1 MTTGGAPIIY
11 GGAVDSVVARP
22 PPARGAVVAVAGG
35 DRRAFGWGFYN
46 PDSPLFRVRVMSLA
60 GQGQRGG
67 REQQERQEE
76 GEPSP
81 SPFDVGALVR
91 RRVAAAVALRRSL
104 GLPRPGVTTAFR
116 LVNSEGD
123 GLSGLVVD
131 ALGGGGG
138 DGGGEGREKGWLV
151 VASSAAWCEEH
162 RAAIEEALASETG
175 REMGIVWTR
184 SAAMMREEGVLE
196 AGGEEAEE
204 GGETAAAPSAPPP
217 PSAPPSDEPE
227 NKTVVLENGL
237 RFLVTPGRGQ
247 KTGFY
252 ADQRESR
259 LFVRQLVEAATRGGE
274 SGGGG
279 GGDGERTTPFRVL
292 DLCSFHGG
300 FALSAARGGAT
311 EVVGV
316 DSSAPALEV
325 ARENARLNGF
335 GEESVRF
342 ERGDAGDF
350 CAAAAKRGERFDL
363 VVLDPPKLA
372 PTRASLPAALRR
384 YQSLNAAAMRLLL
397 LPPPA
402 ASGSGPDARSGGG
415 GGGGGGLLMTCSCSG
430 AVAAAGAFEP
440 MLAAAAA
447 RAGARISVLRVA
459 GAAPCHALDPAY
471 PEGRYLTSVL
481 LRVTRA

>member
-1 MTTGGAPIIY
+1 M
-11 GGAVDSVVARP
+11 DSVVARP
-22 PPARGAVVAVAGG
+22 PPARGAVVAVADG

-46 PDSPLFRVRVMSLA
+46 PDSPLFRVRVMALA
-60 GQGQRGG
+60 GQ
-67 REQQERQEE
+67 EQQQQGGGEE
-76 GEPSP
+76 TPPFSS

-91 RRVAAAVALRRSL
+91 RRVSAAAALRRSL
-104 GLPRPGVTTAFR
+104 GLPRRGVTTAYR

-123 GLSGLVVD
+123 RLSGLVVD
-131 ALGGGGG
+131 ALGG
-138 DGGGEGREKGWLV
+138 DGGGGEDESGEGGKVQGGSLV

-162 RAAIEEALASETG
+162 RAAIEEALIAETG
-175 REMGIVWTR
+175 GEMKIVWTR
-184 SAAMMREEGVLE
+184 SAAMMREEGVE
-196 AGGEEAEE
+196 EEVPGEEGAGGEGGVEEEEEAEE
-204 GGETAAAPSAPPP
+204 PESEKKETI
-217 PSAPPSDEPE
+217 
-227 NKTVVLENGL
+227 VLENGL
-237 RFLVTPGRGQ
+237 RFLVTPGKGQ

-259 LFVRQLVEAATRGGE
+259 LFVRQLVEAATL
-274 SGGGG
+274 
-279 GGDGERTTPFRVL
+279 TPGKKFRVL
-292 DLCSFHGG
+292 DLCCFHGG
-300 FALSAARGGAT
+300 FALSAAKGGAS

-335 GEESVRF
+335 GEEKVRF

-350 CAAAAKRGERFDL
+350 LSRATARARDDATSSEAGSSSSSSAFSFDL
-363 VVLDPPKLA
+363 IVLDPPKLA

-384 YQSLNAAAMRLLL
+384 YQSLNTAAMRLLL
-397 LPPPA
+397 A
-402 ASGSGPDARSGGG
+402 NSSSEN
-415 GGGGGGLLMTCSCSG
+415 GGLLMTCSCSG

-459 GAAPCHALDPAY
+459 GAAPCHALDPSY
-471 PEGRYLTSVL
+471 PEGKYLTNVL